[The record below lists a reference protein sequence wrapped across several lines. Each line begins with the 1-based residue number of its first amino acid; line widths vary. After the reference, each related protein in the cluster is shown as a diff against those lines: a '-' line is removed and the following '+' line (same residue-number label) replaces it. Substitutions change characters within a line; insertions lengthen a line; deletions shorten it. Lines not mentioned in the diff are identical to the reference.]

1 MDKAVGRVHYLIRCM
16 LSFHNGRT
24 TSFVYVVPPKS
35 SDKLAIKFYGKTKKK
50 ATRENKECHLNEMC
64 IKRQYS

>member
-1 MDKAVGRVHYLIRCM
+1 M

-64 IKRQYS
+64 IKRQYG